1 MFSSIFVGQ
10 SKFISH
16 GQNSAALSLRRA
28 RFPRGRTTALN
39 NTLLLSVC
47 VVSGN
52 PWWEVSAVFLWPQE
66 REEELLLLPAERAGM
81 WELSEF
87 FSLCFYGPLTG
98 SFLRWGLIHVVWNR
112 KHTHTLFC
120 LHCIPPL
127 LSQGFN
133 YSSNYNKQA
142 RTTSRGHFPC
152 LHQYLHD
159 RLVKQPKLNI

>member
-81 WELSEF
+81 WELSAF
-87 FSLCFYGPLTG
+87 FSLCFYGPRTG

-112 KHTHTLFC
+112 KHTHTLSFVFTAF
-120 LHCIPPL
+120 PPSFHRVSIIAL
-127 LSQGFN
+127 ITTNKREQPAEAISPVYTSICTIGW
-133 YSSNYNKQA
+133 SN
-142 RTTSRGHFPC
+142 SPS
-152 LHQYLHD
+152 
-159 RLVKQPKLNI
+159 